1 MAASTDPLGV
11 DLSALDTA
19 LDAAS
24 GTGSDQP
31 TSATLG
37 SLAADV
43 RARSS
48 TDTAESEQS
57 ESSLGSLADQLRAA
71 ESAPAEDVPAPPQ
84 GNPVPTPAPDSPNAQ
99 DQIHTSYGTVDAPRD
114 GELSSTTVTSSGV
127 ELTANDLDG
136 DGVVESVEVEL
147 ADGSRVVY
155 GDTDLDGSFDTV
167 RYETAD
173 FETYQVESDTD
184 GDGRIDTVITFD
196 EDYTA
201 TVSTDID
208 GDGLADESYTAD
220 TSYSSDDGIAD
231 PI

>member
-1 MAASTDPLGV
+1 MAASTEASGI
-11 DLSALDTA
+11 DLSGAVGD
-19 LDAAS
+19 
-24 GTGSDQP
+24 
-31 TSATLG
+31 
-37 SLAADV
+37 
-43 RARSS
+43 
-48 TDTAESEQS
+48 
-57 ESSLGSLADQLRAA
+57 
-71 ESAPAEDVPAPPQ
+71 PAQ
-84 GNPVPTPAPDSPNAQ
+84 QPVPTEAPASVPSDAPLAQ